1 MKPERSH
8 DSVWQQGDVR
18 EVCILRKLDIK
29 VGEFELKL
37 NLLSNFQCIPYN

>member
-8 DSVWQQGDVR
+8 DSVWQHDDVS
-18 EVCILRKLDIK
+18 EVFILRKLDSM

-37 NLLSNFQCIPYN
+37 NLPNKFQCNP